1 MMVDIW
7 WWKCDGGNLLVKI
20 WLWKFSGEQMA
31 VTIWCWK
38 FGGEFLVEIW
48 WWMNGGGH
56 LAKKSLDANYFR
68 EAMEIL
74 MPQLLVTGSLVS
86 THPLPGNSQAVLT
99 LLQNRSE
106 THKKT
111 SAAKKSSE
119 QGIPGYAHAWTSTC
133 CVSGA
138 MRYVF
143 HHQIYT
149 IIFTPHNVNHQ
160 LSTINIPPHTSHHQV
175 FTNKKSSWKFH
186 QQSVGPPKGA
196 TVGISPQSLARV
208 SCGCCV
214 RSCRAVA
221 EHCALFLPQRTVGGV
236 TVLINLGSHTILG
249 SFTSHPIPH
258 IVPVKARWSS
268 AHVHSR
274 LHRARL

>member
-1 MMVDIW
+1 MIVCDTRYDLR
-7 WWKCDGGNLLVKI
+7 WKQTRQKNI
-20 WLWKFSGEQMA
+20 SRQ
-31 VTIWCWK
+31 
-38 FGGEFLVEIW
+38 
-48 WWMNGGGH
+48 
-56 LAKKSLDANYFR
+56 KK
-68 EAMEIL
+68 
-74 MPQLLVTGSLVS
+74 
-86 THPLPGNSQAVLT
+86 
-99 LLQNRSE
+99 
-106 THKKT
+106 
-111 SAAKKSSE
+111 SE

-221 EHCALFLPQRTVGGV
+221 EHCALFLPQRTGGGV